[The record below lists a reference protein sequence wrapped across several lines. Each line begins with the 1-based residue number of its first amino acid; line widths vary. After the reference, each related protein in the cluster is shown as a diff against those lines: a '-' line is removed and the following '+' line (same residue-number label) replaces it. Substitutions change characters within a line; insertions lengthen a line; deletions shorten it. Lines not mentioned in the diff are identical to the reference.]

1 MRKLWAFLLFSLLL
15 ISYLAVLPAPSKGQ
29 TAKWTFMVYMGADS
43 SLESFGIDDFNEMA
57 AVGSTNDVNIIV
69 QFDRRPGGTSA
80 HGDWTTAKRFL
91 VEKDM
96 TPDPVSA
103 LSDIGE
109 VNMGDPQEL
118 LDFMD
123 WGMTDYPADR
133 YFLVLWG
140 HGLGWRGVVQD
151 SSSSSDYLE
160 LDELT
165 WAFQSFVVNN
175 SGNKIDLVG
184 ADACRMTT
192 EMNYEL
198 KDYVSFFVGSQ
209 KDEPEPGWPYHTILF
224 NLTNDPGMGPA
235 GLGRTIADRYVE
247 SYVDQTGLAV
257 ALSVVDSTKLVY
269 LAEEVRRFVDQ
280 ARSALP
286 MFPEEFK
293 SSRLNSENYE
303 GYAVYDL
310 YDIFEKIQEEFAN
323 DTGPWAGP
331 EVLRLKHALQSSKE
345 AVLATVSH
353 ENHWDNP
360 VASIR
365 TTHAHGMSIWY
376 PLIINNL
383 TYHELDFSKATG
395 WNDYLSDYVAVTD
408 GQVPDPLIEPD
419 VTIFKSGTPVDYVEL
434 VIISPVNAT
443 LEIDIYYHSE
453 PEEFDSLTILLNANI
468 QEVIT
473 ITPPEYMFVDVDLY
487 FLNETRIWMNNSFH
501 RNVLE
506 KGYTV
511 SGYVRDKKGD
521 NIIGATVRI
530 ENMVSGENVTVSS
543 GVSGYSGVIAP
554 SSLSATNVTDTIKVT
569 VEYNDWSASS
579 TFLMVYPPEEEVVNF
594 VLGAEDQPSTDAML
608 TGLLIL
614 LVIVEAVF
622 VVLLAFMLKRRRE
635 DPPERTG
642 DELLRDLKLE

>member
-1 MRKLWAFLLFSLLL
+1 MFILSC
-15 ISYLAVLPAPSKGQ
+15 LANVPGPSEAQ
-29 TAKWTFMVYMGADS
+29 TAKWTYMVYMGADS
-43 SLESFGIDDFNEMA
+43 SLEGFGIDDFNEMA

-80 HGDWTTAKRFL
+80 NGDWTTAKRFL
-91 VEKDM
+91 IQKDM
-96 TPDPVSA
+96 TPDPANA
-103 LSDIGE
+103 LSDVGE
-109 VNMGDPQEL
+109 VNMGDPVVL
-118 LDFMD
+118 VDFMN
-123 WGMTDYPADR
+123 WGMANYPADR
-133 YFLVLWG
+133 YFLGLWG
-140 HGLGWRGVVQD
+140 HGLGWQGVVQD

-165 WAFQSFVVNN
+165 WVFQSIVANN
-175 SGNKIDLVG
+175 SGKKIDLVG

-209 KDEPEPGWPYHTILF
+209 KDEPEPGWPYHTILS

-235 GLGRTIADRYVE
+235 GLGMTIADRYVE
-247 SYVDQTGLAV
+247 SYIDQTGLAV
-257 ALSVVDSTKLVY
+257 ALSVVDSTRLDY
-269 LAEEVRRFVDQ
+269 LAEEVGRFVDQ

-293 SSRLNSENYE
+293 SSRLSSENYE
-303 GYAVYDL
+303 GNAVYDL
-310 YDIFEKIQEEFAN
+310 YDIFEKIYEEFTN
-323 DTGPWAGP
+323 YPGPWAKP
-331 EVLRLKHALQSSKE
+331 EVLRLKNALQSSKE
-345 AVLATVSH
+345 AVLTAVSH

-395 WNDYLSDYVAVTD
+395 WNDYLADYIAVTD
-408 GQVPDPLIEPD
+408 GQVPNPLIEPEHP
-419 VTIFKSGTPVDYVEL
+419 IYKFGTPVDYVEL
-434 VIISPVNAT
+434 EITSPVNAT

-453 PEEFDSLTILLNANI
+453 PEEFDTLTILLNANI

-487 FLNETRIWMNNSFH
+487 FMNETRIWMYNSLY
-501 RNVLE
+501 RNVLD

-511 SGYVRDKKGD
+511 SGFVRDKKGD
-521 NIIGATVRI
+521 DLIGASVTI
-530 ENMVSGENVTVSS
+530 ENTVSGDSVVVSS

-554 SSLSATNVTDTIKVT
+554 YSLGPTNITDTIKVT
-569 VEYNDWSASS
+569 VEYNDWSAST
-579 TFLMVYPPEEEVVNF
+579 TFLMTYPPEEEVVNF
-594 VLGAEDQPSTDAML
+594 VLGPEDTATDGFLFIVSML
-608 TGLLIL
+608 IMLLIVIIVLIIFL
-614 LVIVEAVF
+614 LNRRKGEPVE
-622 VVLLAFMLKRRRE
+622 KSGE
-635 DPPERTG
+635 
-642 DELLRDLKLE
+642 ELLRELKLE